1 MDRALDEHQ
10 MPSELRE
17 QLRERLHGLADH
29 MRNQPD
35 A

>member
-1 MDRALDEHQ
+1 
-10 MPSELRE
+10 MPDELRE

-35 A
+35 